1 MGMNTADPHAPTGT
15 TATPPTAAPGV
26 VTGRD
31 DDAGFGE
38 EEEAE
43 AEAEEEEEEEEEEAE
58 EEEAAEAEEEEEE
71 AEEEAEAE
79 QEVQNDPT
87 EVCSQIL
94 CPRPLL
100 TMLLPL

>member
-38 EEEAE
+38 EEEE
-43 AEAEEEEEEEEEEAE
+43 EEEEEEDEDEDEAEEDEEEEEEAE
-58 EEEAAEAEEEEEE
+58 EAE
-71 AEEEAEAE
+71 
-79 QEVQNDPT
+79 
-87 EVCSQIL
+87 
-94 CPRPLL
+94 
-100 TMLLPL
+100 